1 MFQQYARCPW
11 EVETESKPLDL
22 TASLASFRAELGS
35 SPLSAPEE
43 GDAPAPAPRKGKK
56 KKNGGG
62 GSGGGG
68 ERPDTVSPA
77 PESDAMVLD
86 RSVEGGLEGV
96 VGLSRSQLVGLD
108 GLVLEVDEGSGGITS
123 VQIFLAAK

>member
-11 EVETESKPLDL
+11 EVETDSKPLDL
-22 TASLASFRAELGS
+22 TAPLASFRTELGS

-62 GSGGGG
+62 GGGGG
-68 ERPDTVSPA
+68 ERADTASPA
-77 PESDAMVLD
+77 TESDAMVLD

-108 GLVLEVDEGSGGITS
+108 GLVLEVDEGSGGNAS
-123 VQIFLAAK
+123 VQIFQAAK